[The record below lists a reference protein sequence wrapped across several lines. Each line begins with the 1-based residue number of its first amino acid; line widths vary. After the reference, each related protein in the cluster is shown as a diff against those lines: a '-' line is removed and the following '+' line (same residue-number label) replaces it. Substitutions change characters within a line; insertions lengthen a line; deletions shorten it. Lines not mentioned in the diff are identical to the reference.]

1 MNKRMTCF
9 KILTVENI
17 CLIIRAFDQKLP
29 LIFISNKIVF
39 ISKEFPQIYPSTSHP
54 KLQSTSG
61 LTPAA
66 AAASGAKLE
75 KWKIYPVQPPL
86 WFGFWVLRKKPQSH
100 THTHTMQESR
110 KSPGESR
117 LPKMAIKIT
126 FMGLWPLDYR
136 CNSIL
141 RSDMWWPHRPQLSGL
156 PGLKTLR
163 WKCVCVCAS
172 IRPDVR
178 LGSAFWTGWSTRLL

>member
-1 MNKRMTCF
+1 MTCF
-9 KILTVENI
+9 NILTVENI
-17 CLIIRAFDQKLP
+17 CLIIRAFEQKLP
-29 LIFISNKIVF
+29 LIFISNKFVF
-39 ISKEFPQIYPSTSHP
+39 TSKEFPQIYPSTSHP

-75 KWKIYPVQPPL
+75 KWKIYPVQPPFATL
-86 WFGFWVLRKKPQSH
+86 FGLVFGFCGRSLKVIH
-100 THTHTMQESR
+100 TPTMQESR
-110 KSPGESR
+110 KSPSESR
-117 LPKMAIKIT
+117 VPKMAIKIT

-156 PGLKTLR
+156 PELKTLR

-178 LGSAFWTGWSTRLL
+178 